1 MRFMTFMTREGV
13 RVGVQNGAAGY
24 IWDVRAALAW
34 HRTIF
39 GGETWTADR
48 ATAQVPSDMAAFAES
63 WHERTGALAD
73 ALAEVG
79 ERIGAEEASS
89 LGLAHDVKR
98 VKVLAPVLRPS
109 KIVCIGNSY
118 REHIVRVAEAEG
130 VAPEFPPTVKISFL
144 KAASAIIGPGDLI
157 RFPAGS
163 SKWDCEAELGIVIG
177 KRCRRVA
184 EEQVPGVVFG
194 YTVLNDVSTRD
205 IPPVLGGWH
214 APPAKSADTFAP
226 LGPAVVTADELAT
239 GPNRLA
245 VKLWVNEERR
255 QDSTTADL
263 IWPVEEIVSRTSQYL
278 SLWPGDIIATGSPP
292 GTALETGKYLKE
304 GDVIRAEVEGV
315 GILEN
320 PVGPSC

>member
-1 MRFMTFMTREGV
+1 MRFVTFVTRAGV
-13 RVGVQNGAAGY
+13 RVGALDETER
-24 IWDVRAALAW
+24 IWDVRAVLAW
-34 HRTIF
+34 HRMTSS
-39 GGETWTADR
+39 GETWTADW
-48 ATAQVPSDMAAFAES
+48 AAAQVPADMAAFAEN
-63 WHERTGALAD
+63 WHERTGALAG
-73 ALAEVG
+73 ALAEVR
-79 ERIGAEEASS
+79 ERIGAEEAAT
-89 LGLAHDVKR
+89 LGLAHEVKQVR
-98 VKVLAPVLRPS
+98 VLAPVLRPS

-130 VAPEFPPTVKISFL
+130 VPPEFPPTVKISFL
-144 KAASAIIGPGDLI
+144 KAASAIIGPGEAI
-157 RFPAGS
+157 RFPVGS

-177 KRCRRVA
+177 KRCHRVA
-184 EEQVPGVVFG
+184 EGEVAGVVFG
-194 YTVLNDVSTRD
+194 YTILNDVSTRD

-226 LGPAVVTADELAT
+226 LGPAVVTGDELRA

-255 QDSTTADL
+255 QDSTTEDL

-292 GTALETGKYLKE
+292 GTALETGKYLQE
-304 GDVIRAEVEGV
+304 GDTIRVEIEAI

-320 PVGPSC
+320 PVGSPR